1 NMVLSDFSGIS
12 EFKQDSTAKG
22 ISGGL
27 KPALEKTLAGESAIS
42 FTAQSTGASARDAS
56 WINMQKQFESILD
69 LKNNKAL
76 GVWVKGDGNGQLL
89 NLRIESPHHIS
100 HGARGD
106 HYIKIDFVGWK
117 YFELVEIES
126 SEFSNYVWPAP
137 YSSASFYV
145 YDSYRHEVAFDKVDK
160 LQIWY
165 NNLPAGKQV
174 ETLIGLVKALPI
186 VSNTIVNPSIMI
198 GTEKIIFPVSMESG
212 MYLEFKSETDCKLY
226 GPKGEF
232 IKEVQVQGKVPA
244 LRTGE
249 NQISFGAEPNSGV
262 KPRVQLTIITEG
274 KPLLN

>member
-1 NMVLSDFSGIS
+1 
-12 EFKQDSTAKG
+12 
-22 ISGGL
+22 
-27 KPALEKTLAGESAIS
+27 
-42 FTAQSTGASARDAS
+42 
-56 WINMQKQFESILD
+56 MQKKFEPILD

-106 HYIKIDFVGWK
+106 HYIKIDFTGWK

-174 ETLIGLVKALPI
+174 KTLIGPVKALPI
-186 VSNTIVNPSIMI
+186 VSTTIVNPSIMI
-198 GTEKIIFPVSMESG
+198 GNEKIVFPVSMGSG
-212 MYLEFKSETDCKLY
+212 MYLEFKSATDCKLY

-232 IKEVQVQGKVPA
+232 IKNVQVQGKIPT